1 MERLRGCVMG
11 MLLFWFAGAAPAAA
25 ADGPARL
32 DGGRTAARAPLS
44 HILVAQTDA
53 TREFNIPAQALE
65 DAVASFG
72 LQAGRQIS
80 MDSQLG
86 AGLSSQP
93 VQGTYAPEEALN
105 RLLQGTGLSYRTDG
119 TTMVLEKAPPL
130 PDLPPAR
137 SQETVPPSP
146 STAEAAKPQQK
157 PVKVPE
163 ILVKDVREK
172 DDDTK
177 SYVAEEATT
186 ATRTDTPI
194 IQVPQSVEVVT
205 RKVMDDQKAIR
216 LDQALRNVSG
226 VVSPDASRG
235 VFNDRSFCR
244 GFVCGVFK
252 NNMRNLDQQQ
262 VLTYR
267 DIANIQRV
275 EVLKGPPSVLY
286 GRSEPSG
293 IVNIVTKQPLRES
306 YASLETVFGSYGL
319 YRPMIDVSGPMN
331 ESKTLRFRIN
341 GAYENAESFRDI
353 VRSHRY
359 FISPVVTWDA
369 GSNTSLTFEGEY
381 VHNNQTF
388 DPGIPIIGRRAA
400 PIPITRFLGESF
412 NTYNVREVRA
422 GFLIKHRFSDDLHLE
437 SQFRI
442 DQSSWHGVQMAFGG
456 LLADNQ
462 TLTRINQAGGA
473 TQGSYYWRNDLIGS
487 FATGTVKHKTLT
499 GFEIGRNNYSTTLG
513 AGLYPSINIYNPI
526 YGQATFVDPRKAVF
540 VDTFSNSI
548 GAYVQDQIDLTD
560 SLHLL
565 VGARGDYV
573 YQHSGQGV
581 FAPKRDT
588 TAENFGFSPRVGL
601 TYQPIQPVAV
611 YANVT
616 RSFNPTFTATG
627 EANNLFIPETAT
639 QYEAGIKADVVP
651 GRLTSNVAVYRI
663 LKQHVLATDPGNP
676 LLQIQTG
683 AQRSQGVEFDLTAQL
698 TRAWKLIATYA
709 YTDARITAD
718 TTFNIG
724 NRLPLVAR
732 HTGSLWTTY
741 DFQYGPLQGF
751 GVGTGLFAVGERSGD
766 LANTFEL
773 PGYVRVDAALYYRRP
788 EVFAR
793 TNLTAQLNVQNLLDQ
808 EYYYGGAAIR
818 SSGAFPG
825 APLTVLGSL
834 KLEYY

>member
-1 MERLRGCVMG
+1 MAIGRQTNRCGRDAVNEPVCWIMTCGIVLAL
-11 MLLFWFAGAAPAAA
+11 MLAGPALMSAFAQDGGVPFDIPAQPLPAA
-25 ADGPARL
+25 L
-32 DGGRTAARAPLS
+32 DVFAEQAHVQMLYKAEAVSGLQSTAVS
-44 HILVAQTDA
+44 GQFT
-53 TREFNIPAQALE
+53 PAQAL
-65 DAVASFG
+65 
-72 LQAGRQIS
+72 Q
-80 MDSQLG
+80 
-86 AGLSSQP
+86 
-93 VQGTYAPEEALN
+93 N
-105 RLLQGTGLSYRTDG
+105 LLQGTGLSVQSG
-119 TTMVLEKAPPL
+119 GPNTMTVVKPEAGSSSEAGPV
-130 PDLPPAR
+130 PPA
-137 SQETVPPSP
+137 QLK
-146 STAEAAKPQQK
+146 AQK

-163 ILVKDVREK
+163 IVVKELRQR

-177 SYVAEEATT
+177 SYVAEEAST

-235 VFNDRSFCR
+235 VLNDRSYCR
-244 GFVCGVFK
+244 GFVCGFFK

-267 DIANIQRV
+267 DISNIQRV

-293 IVNIVTKQPLRES
+293 IVNIITKQPLSEY
-306 YASLETVFGSYGL
+306 YASLETIFGSYGL
-319 YRPMIDVSGPMN
+319 YRPMMDVSGPMN

-341 GAYENAESFRDI
+341 GAYENAESFRDS
-353 VRSHRY
+353 VQSHRY

-388 DPGIPIIGRRAA
+388 DPGIPIIGQRAA
-400 PIPITRFLGESF
+400 PVPITRFLGESF
-412 NTYNVREVRA
+412 NVYNVREVRA
-422 GFLIKHRFSDDLHLE
+422 GFLVKHRFSDDLHLE
-437 SQFRI
+437 SQFRV

-487 FATGTVKHKTLT
+487 FATGAVKHKTLT
-499 GFEIGRNNYSTTLG
+499 GLEVGRNYYSTTLG
-513 AGLYPSINIYNPI
+513 AGVYPSINIYNPI
-526 YGQATFVDPRKAVF
+526 YGQAAFVDPRKTVF

-548 GAYVQDQIDLTD
+548 GAYLQDQIDLSDT
-560 SLHLL
+560 LHLL
-565 VGARGDYV
+565 LGARGDYV

-581 FAPKRDT
+581 NAPKRDT
-588 TAENFGFSPRVGL
+588 KAENFGFSPRVGL
-601 TYQPIQPVAV
+601 TYQPIQPLAV

-627 EANNLFIPETAT
+627 AANNLFIPETAT

-663 LKQHVLATDPGNP
+663 LKQHVLATDPSNP

-698 TRAWKLIATYA
+698 TNAWKLIATYA
-709 YTDARITAD
+709 YTDARIAAD
-718 TTFNIG
+718 TTFSIG

-732 HTGSLWTTY
+732 HTGSVWTTY
-741 DFQYGPLQGF
+741 DFQDGPLQGF
-751 GVGTGLFAVGERSGD
+751 GAGTGLFAVGERSGD

-773 PGYVRVDAALYYRRP
+773 PGYVRVDAALYYRKP
-788 EVFAR
+788 EVFSR
-793 TNLTAQLNVQNLLDQ
+793 TNLTVQLNIQNLLDQ
-808 EYYYGGAAIR
+808 EYYYGGATIR

-825 APLTVLGSL
+825 APLTLLGSI